1 MALAKGEAVVVVVEG
16 EALAPDAPG
25 VVPLPGV
32 WVLWASRLAFCS
44 STLGKDTKC
53 KKVRAGTF
61 LVKLCVKEIKK
72 KKFNIRDDKK

>member
-32 WVLWASRLAFCS
+32 WVFWASRLAF
-44 STLGKDTKC
+44 
-53 KKVRAGTF
+53 
-61 LVKLCVKEIKK
+61 
-72 KKFNIRDDKK
+72 